1 MPTGLYALVD
11 APAAPTPRGPT
22 LLRSANLVDDVIIEP
37 DGVTRR
43 NPRWMQGLTW
53 RPRAC
58 GSSAIVAGV
67 DVCATF
73 SGFSEQS
80 EGTAPQYVPPHVAV
94 ALPCSG
100 ISGGP
105 VLAETRDRA
114 VALLDRCQ
122 TLGIADELWTA
133 DVAVA
138 RGWPNPSLSDPTGLE
153 QLGAGAATAVL
164 DAMAA
169 LEEGAAQNSCAG
181 GGVIHATVQ
190 TVTYWKHLQLLERQA
205 DGRLLTALGTV
216 VIADPGYDGSA
227 PDGSVD
233 ASGATAWA
241 YGTTMI
247 DIRLGPVE
255 ISTGPNPNLDLSGLD
270 RRDNDFVVYAHRAFA
285 ATFDPCTR
293 VGVKV
298 NHAVLT

>member
-1 MPTGLYALVD
+1 MPTGLYALVE
-11 APAAPTPRGPT
+11 APAAPAPRGPT
-22 LLRSANLVDDVIIEP
+22 LLRSANLVDDAVISP
-37 DGVTRR
+37 DGVTQQNR
-43 NPRWMQGLTW
+43 RWMQGLTW
-53 RPRAC
+53 RPQAC
-58 GSSAIVAGV
+58 GSRAVVAGI
-67 DVCATF
+67 DVCSTF
-73 SGFSEQS
+73 SGFTEQS

-100 ISGGP
+100 MSGEM

-114 VALLDRCQ
+114 TALLDRCQ

-138 RGWPNPSLSDPTGLE
+138 RGWPNPSLSDPTGLT
-153 QLGAGAATAVL
+153 QLGGGASTAVL

-169 LEEGAAQNSCAG
+169 LEEGVAQGSCAG

-190 TVTYWKHLQLLERQA
+190 TVTYWQYLRLVERQA

-233 ASGATAWA
+233 ATGATAWA
-241 YGTTMI
+241 YGTSMI

-255 ISTGPNPNLDLSGLD
+255 VSTGPNPSLDLSGLN
-270 RRDNDFVVYAHRAFA
+270 RSNNDFVVYAHRAFA
-285 ATFDPCTR
+285 ATFEPCLR

-298 NHAVLT
+298 NHASLT